1 MEAPNVELQQV
12 LDAAHQHAES
22 LCEPALLINL
32 HRDLGKLPSGWA
44 NEPGKKKSALRWGIF
59 LMVYAATESFFNEVL
74 KVPKSTRVLSLNP
87 DKLRSAGDNHRVR
100 LFTREWGVRTRV
112 DADPCHSGNYSRWIV
127 FEGEDLRNY
136 LCDMKAL
143 RDLLAHGGDPFSI
156 EAHSDAL
163 WERKKG
169 KSMTLM
175 GVEGFFQASIDLVAQ
190 TILAFGGTREEIPE
204 WPEPVRSKNSAKKRP
219 ALKLLPRD

>member
-1 MEAPNVELQQV
+1 MEASNVQMQRV
-12 LDAAHQHAES
+12 LEAAHQHGES
-22 LCEPALLINL
+22 LREPALLISL
-32 HRDLGKLPSGWA
+32 HRDIGKLPSGWA
-44 NEPGKKKSALRWGIF
+44 DESGKKKSALRWGIF
-59 LMVYAATESFFNEVL
+59 LMIYAATEGFFNAVL
-74 KVPKSTRVLSLNP
+74 KAPESTRVLSLNP
-87 DKLRSAGDNHRVR
+87 DKLRSAGEPHGVR

-136 LCDMKAL
+136 LRDMKRL
-143 RDLLAHGGDPFSI
+143 RDLLAHGEDPFSI
-156 EAHSDAL
+156 ETYSDAL

-219 ALKLLPRD
+219 ALKLLP

>member
-1 MEAPNVELQQV
+1 MEAPNDELHQV
-12 LDAAHQHAES
+12 LDAAHRHAES
-22 LCEPALLINL
+22 LREPALLISL
-32 HRDLGKLPSGWA
+32 HRDIGKLPSGWA
-44 NEPGKKKSALRWGIF
+44 DESGKKKAALRWGIF
-59 LMVYAATESFFNEVL
+59 IMIYAATEGFFNEVL
-74 KVPKSTRVLSLNP
+74 NAPESSRVRSLNP
-87 DKLRSAGDNHRVR
+87 DKLRSAGEPHGVR

-112 DADPCHSGNYSRWIV
+112 DADPCHSGNYSRWVV

-136 LCDMKAL
+136 LRDMKAL

-156 EAHSDAL
+156 EACSDAL

-190 TILAFGGTREEIPE
+190 TILAFGGTREQIPE
-204 WPEPVRSKNSAKKRP
+204 WPEPVRSKNSAKKLP
-219 ALKLLPRD
+219 ALKLLR